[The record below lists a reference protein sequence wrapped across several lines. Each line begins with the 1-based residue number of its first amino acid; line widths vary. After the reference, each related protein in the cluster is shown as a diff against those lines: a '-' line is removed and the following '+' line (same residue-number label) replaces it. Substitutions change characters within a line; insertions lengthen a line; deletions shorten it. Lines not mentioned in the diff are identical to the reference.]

1 MKILLADDHGL
12 FRDSMSVWLKQ
23 LNDSLVFS
31 FAETYQG
38 VEDLLHASQDYKLV
52 MLDLGMPGMQG
63 ILSIKRLCTIAGST
77 PVLIVSANEE
87 QASIETAMNAGA
99 AGYVTKS
106 SPGEKILDAA
116 RSVISG
122 GLYFPKGIQQT
133 TSSLDKFS
141 DKQQQLLALLAE
153 GSSNKDIAEKLF
165 LSGGTVK
172 QYVSQIFRLLDVD
185 NRTQAGIKAREIL
198 RIGTS

>member
-23 LNDSLVFS
+23 LNDELTFS
-31 FAETYQG
+31 FAESYQD
-38 VEDLLHASQDYKLV
+38 VANLLHASQDYNLV

-63 ILSIKRLCTIAGST
+63 ILSIKQLCAMAGNT
-77 PVLIVSANEE
+77 PVLIVSADEDSGAI
-87 QASIETAMNAGA
+87 QSAIDAGA

-106 SPGEKILDAA
+106 SSGEMILDVVQV
-116 RSVISG
+116 VISG
-122 GLYFPKGIQQT
+122 GRCFPIEIQQSS
-133 TSSLDKFS
+133 SSLDAFS

-153 GSSNKDIAEKLF
+153 GNSNKYIAGELC
-165 LSGGTVK
+165 LSEGTVK
-172 QYVSQIFRLLDVD
+172 QYLNQLYRLLEVD
-185 NRTQAGIKAREIL
+185 NRTQASIKARKIL